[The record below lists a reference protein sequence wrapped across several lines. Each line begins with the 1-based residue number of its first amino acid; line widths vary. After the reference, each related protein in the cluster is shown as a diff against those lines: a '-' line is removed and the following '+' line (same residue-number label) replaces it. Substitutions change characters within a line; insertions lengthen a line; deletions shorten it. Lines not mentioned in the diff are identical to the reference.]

1 MTTPLTTKQLLFL
14 SFLIVLGAVNS
25 CAYTPALPDMAHF
38 FQRSLQ
44 KTQLLI
50 VTSLLAHCLAP
61 LIFAALANYFS
72 RFKSV
77 YIGLAICLLGD
88 SFCLL
93 AKPLHNFYFMILGI
107 FLISFGGN
115 MGMTMSLTLIKDQ
128 AIQFIEKP
136 LKLTA
141 LSFAILP
148 GLMIT
153 LCAALLN
160 LSQWPIVFIALGLYH
175 LLLLLSTIQFA
186 HLFENIKPQIKLLSF
201 KPLTQRKF
209 LLPVMTAGCLSGM
222 TYTFSALSPNIAMH
236 MLGISSFAFGLWSN
250 TPSLGML
257 AGSLL
262 ALNFSLKALS
272 KIKLIFITCISFAL
286 ACMTI
291 TFLLGTFSP
300 VIFFFSIAL
309 IFFGIQLLFPFIA
322 TLSLSVKGN
331 EAASSSAWMTSIHF
345 LTASQFVNLANH
357 LPFTAVTSFLLVNT
371 LCAALAIFMIY

>member
-1 MTTPLTTKQLLFL
+1 MTTTLTTKQLFFL
-14 SFLIVLGAVNS
+14 SFLIALGAINS
-25 CAYTPALPDMAHF
+25 CAYTPALPDIANF

-50 VTSLLAHCLAP
+50 VTSLLAHCVAP
-61 LIFAALANYFS
+61 LIFATLANYFS

-88 SFCLL
+88 SLCLL
-93 AKPLHNFYFMILGI
+93 AKTFHNFYFMVLGI
-107 FLISFGGN
+107 FLLSFGGN
-115 MGMTMSLTLIKDQ
+115 MGMTLTLTLIKDQ
-128 AIQFIEKP
+128 SIQRIEKP

-153 LCAALLN
+153 LSGALLSI
-160 LSQWPIVFIALGLYH
+160 SQWPIVFMALGIYH
-175 LLLLLSTIQFA
+175 LVLFLGTVYFSS
-186 HLFENIKPQIKLLSF
+186 LFEKVKPQVKLLSF
-201 KPLTQRKF
+201 KPLTQKKF

-250 TPSLGML
+250 IPSLGML

-262 ALNFSLKALS
+262 ALNFSLKALA
-272 KIKLIFITCISFAL
+272 KVKLLFITCISFAL
-286 ACMTI
+286 AGMTI
-291 TFLLGTFSP
+291 TFLLGAFSP
-300 VIFFFSIAL
+300 VIFFFSIGL
-309 IFFGIQLLFPFIA
+309 IFCGIQLLFPFIA
-322 TLSLSVKGN
+322 TISLNIKSN
-331 EAASSSAWMTSIHF
+331 ESASSSAWMTSIHF

-357 LPFTAVTSFLLVNT
+357 LPFTAITSLLIVNT